1 MAKNKYLLI
10 VEGEQAEQQLIAT
23 VLYKYGFTCLK
34 TSINFNDIGSFE
46 VADFANNDIDV
57 IVATSKQSRIHDIVV
72 KFDSTMDIDRIF
84 NSELGELFKGIF
96 LIFDVDHNDYED
108 LEKCMNFF
116 NNESSG
122 LLLVSSP
129 CIEVLGD
136 PIHNPI
142 EGESITEAYKKPLN
156 NLWKSKL
163 NISAIEYI
171 KTNFESLFKKYLIQN
186 YSDFKEKNIMNH
198 PKLIVDKV
206 NKMNIR
212 NNYKSLGKY
221 HTEFKFRY
229 FTTCIYVFV
238 AFIFGL
244 TIEENNYNKVL
255 EFFTKDKDN
264 PVF

>member
-1 MAKNKYLLI
+1 
-10 VEGEQAEQQLIAT
+10 
-23 VLYKYGFTCLK
+23 
-34 TSINFNDIGSFE
+34 
-46 VADFANNDIDV
+46 
-57 IVATSKQSRIHDIVV
+57 
-72 KFDSTMDIDRIF
+72 
-84 NSELGELFKGIF
+84 
-96 LIFDVDHNDYED
+96 
-108 LEKCMNFF
+108 
-116 NNESSG
+116 
-122 LLLVSSP
+122 
-129 CIEVLGD
+129 
-136 PIHNPI
+136 
-142 EGESITEAYKKPLN
+142 
-156 NLWKSKL
+156 
-163 NISAIEYI
+163 
-171 KTNFESLFKKYLIQN
+171 
-186 YSDFKEKNIMNH
+186 MNH